1 MTARIIWLVALLL
14 IAGQVPGF
22 AETIGYAEAIDR
34 LAVACRNDIAK
45 HCKSVNLGGGR
56 MSQCLD
62 RNATGVSAQCRAA
75 NTEVRALLAKRIQA
89 RALVPRVCD
98 ADIRRVCAGVQ
109 AGDGNL
115 MECFY
120 KAKAN
125 ISPQCRQA
133 VSDAGYE

>member
-1 MTARIIWLVALLL
+1 MARIVLAALFSL
-14 IAGQVPGF
+14 ILGQASAF

-34 LAVACRNDIAK
+34 LAASCGKDIAK
-45 HCKSVNLGGGR
+45 HCKNVNLGGGR

-62 RNATGVSAQCRAA
+62 RNATVVSAQCKAA
-75 NTEVRALLAKRIQA
+75 NTQVRALLAKRIQA

-98 ADIRRVCAGVQ
+98 VDIRRLCAGVQ

-120 KAKAN
+120 KAKKN
-125 ISPQCRQA
+125 ISPQCQQA